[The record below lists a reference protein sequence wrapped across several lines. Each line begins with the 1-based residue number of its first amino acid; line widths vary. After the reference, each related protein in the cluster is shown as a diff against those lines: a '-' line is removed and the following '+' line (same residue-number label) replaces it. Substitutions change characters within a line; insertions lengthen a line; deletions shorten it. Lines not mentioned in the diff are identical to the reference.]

1 MPEKGNPTRRIT
13 DPSIVERS
21 VILALLDED
30 RTERWTRAELG
41 REHHDVDPQAL
52 TDAIERLEDGEAAHT
67 EGEHIWASRCA
78 RHLGSLGV
86 ICA

>member
-1 MPEKGNPTRRIT
+1 MPEKRNSSRRIT

-30 RTERWTRAELG
+30 RTERWTRAELE

-52 TDAIERLEDGEAAHT
+52 TEAIERLEDGEAAHT
-67 EGEHIWASRCA
+67 DGDYIWASRCA
-78 RHLGSLGV
+78 RHLGALGV